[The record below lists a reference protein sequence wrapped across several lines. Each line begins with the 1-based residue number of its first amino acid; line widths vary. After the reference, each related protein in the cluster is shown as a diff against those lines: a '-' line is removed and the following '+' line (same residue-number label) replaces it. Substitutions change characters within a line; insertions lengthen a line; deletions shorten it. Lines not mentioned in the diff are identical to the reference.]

1 VSAVVL
7 RFGARADWPHV
18 ITAAEQRRSRWTFKA
33 TYTDTLRKLRYELEL
48 IGADDALVEVAV
60 RPQDILRGGDGL
72 RANAPQ
78 PAHPGVSLT
87 VRAETG
93 VRVFATD
100 VCETWQHNLRSIAL
114 GLEALRAVSRYG
126 ITPRGEQYAGFLA
139 IESGRPAAQT
149 VEDAARLLLS
159 MSDFEGTVTDGHVN
173 AVINSPELRRQ
184 LYRQAVRKAHP
195 DRGGDAAAF
204 TRLTD
209 AVALLDADGAT
220 S

>member
-1 VSAVVL
+1 MSVVL

-18 ITAAEQRRSRWTFKA
+18 ITPREQRRSRWTFKA
-33 TYTDTLRKLRYELEL
+33 GHADTITKLRYELEV
-48 IGADDALVEVAV
+48 IGGDQALVEVAV
-60 RPQDILRGGDGL
+60 RPQDILRDGAGL

-139 IESGRPAAQT
+139 IESGRPASMS
-149 VEDAARLLLS
+149 VEDAARFLIESAGLTRQV
-159 MSDFEGTVTDGHVN
+159 DGRDVT
-173 AVINSPELRRQ
+173 AVLESPEMRRG
-184 LYRQAVRKAHP
+184 LYRQAATRLHP
-195 DRGGDAAAF
+195 DRGGNGAEF
-204 TRLTD
+204 TRLTE
-209 AVALLDADGAT
+209 AMVLLNGDGR
-220 S
+220 